1 MKAPLDSNVFNPL
14 GNVILVYALLFLL
27 IFFSFGLRHAY
38 IIQPQKRLKAIGI
51 IVNQKQEKICLMNVE
66 GFTSCI
72 CGNVLGPDS
81 GMITHLEKSMLE
93 NIGRCFVPT
102 LKAVQHSVC

>member
-1 MKAPLDSNVFNPL
+1 
-14 GNVILVYALLFLL
+14 
-27 IFFSFGLRHAY
+27 
-38 IIQPQKRLKAIGI
+38 
-51 IVNQKQEKICLMNVE
+51 MNVE